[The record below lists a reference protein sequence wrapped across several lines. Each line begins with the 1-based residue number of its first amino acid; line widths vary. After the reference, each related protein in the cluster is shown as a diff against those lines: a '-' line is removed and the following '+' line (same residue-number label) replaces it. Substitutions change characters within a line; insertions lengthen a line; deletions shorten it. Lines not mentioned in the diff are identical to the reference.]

1 MGIIQE
7 IQEDLL
13 SDNVKL
19 SIILRKAY
27 IPAVKLNLLDLK
39 EWLDKETQGYSFHD
53 ELPQYRKLQG
63 YCKAS
68 NPFYGWNVVNF
79 HSKQAE
85 QELSVIPY
93 GKTIFEIEDILD
105 TTGYTEFQV
114 QLTTD
119 LIAKYGITG
128 CNSLVNVFPRRKL
141 ANIISGA
148 KSFLMAYIAK
158 LDDVGIKGNNSN
170 FTRDEKEKVKTMV
183 INQTFNVSGGNLMNQ
198 TATENSTQT
207 QNNVLDIERV
217 KELYELIS
225 DNVTKLGLDEEKLSC
240 LENELQKLDI
250 QIKSGFSDKFSI
262 GPLLQSIKNILENAV
277 GSAFGQGI
285 IYSLKLLG
293 F

>member
-13 SDNVKL
+13 NDNIKL

-39 EWLDKETQGYSFHD
+39 EWLDKETQGYSFYD
-53 ELPQYRKLQG
+53 ELPQYRMIQG
-63 YCKAS
+63 YCKAL

-85 QELSVIPY
+85 QELSVVPY
-93 GKTIFEIEDILD
+93 GKTIFEIEDMLD
-105 TTGYTEFQV
+105 KTVYAEFQV

-119 LIAKYGITG
+119 LIVKYGITG

-148 KSFLMAYIAK
+148 KSLLMAYIAK
-158 LDDVGIKGNNSN
+158 LDDVGIEGNNSN
-170 FTRDEKEKVKTMV
+170 FTKAEKEKVKTMV
-183 INQTFNVSGGNLMNQ
+183 IKQIFNVSGGNFMNQ

-207 QNNVLDIERV
+207 QNNGLDIEQV

-225 DNVTKLGLDEEKLSC
+225 DNVTKLGLDEEKLSL
-240 LENELQKLDI
+240 LEAELQKLDI
-250 QIKSGFSDKFSI
+250 QIKSGFSDKSSI

>member
-39 EWLDKETQGYSFHD
+39 EWLDKETQGYGFHD
-53 ELPQYRKLQG
+53 ELPQYRKIQG
-63 YCKAS
+63 YCKAL
-68 NPFYGWNVVNF
+68 NPFYAWNVVNF

-93 GKTIFEIEDILD
+93 GKTIFEIEDMLD
-105 TTGYTEFQV
+105 KTSYTEFQV

-148 KSFLMAYIAK
+148 KSYLMAYIAK
-158 LDDVGIKGNNSN
+158 LDDVGIVGNDSE
-170 FTRDEKEKVKTMV
+170 FTMEEKNKA
-183 INQTFNVSGGNLMNQ
+183 QTIIKQIFNISGGNFATQ
-198 TATENSTQT
+198 IATENSTQI
-207 QNNVLDIERV
+207 QNNGLDMKQV
-217 KELYELIS
+217 KELCELIS
-225 DNVTKLGLDEEKLSC
+225 DNMNKLGLDGEKLSL
-240 LENELQKLDI
+240 LEAELQKLDM
-250 QIKSGFSDKFSI
+250 QIESGYQDNSSI
-262 GPLLQSIKNILENAV
+262 KPLLQSIKNILENAV
-277 GSAFGQGI
+277 GSALGQGI
-285 IYSLKLLG
+285 VYSLKLLLG
-293 F
+293 

>member
-13 SDNVKL
+13 NDNIKL

-39 EWLDKETQGYSFHD
+39 EWLDKETQGYSFYD
-53 ELPQYRKLQG
+53 ELPQYRMIQG
-63 YCKAS
+63 YCKAL

-85 QELSVIPY
+85 QELSVVPY
-93 GKTIFEIEDILD
+93 GKTIFEIEDMLD
-105 TTGYTEFQV
+105 KTVYAEFQV

-119 LIAKYGITG
+119 VIVKYGITG

-148 KSFLMAYIAK
+148 KSLLMAYIAK
-158 LDDVGIKGNNSN
+158 LDDVGIEGNNSN
-170 FTRDEKEKVKTMV
+170 FTKAEKEKVKTMV
-183 INQTFNVSGGNLMNQ
+183 IKQIFNVSGGNFMNQ

-207 QNNVLDIERV
+207 QNNGLDIEQV

-225 DNVTKLGLDEEKLSC
+225 DNVTKLGLDEEKLSL
-240 LENELQKLDI
+240 LEAELQKLDI
-250 QIKSGFSDKFSI
+250 QIKSGFSDKSSI